1 MEVMLWIFICI
12 LVLAVLLLSIKIHLM
27 QKAAMEINAQFNEKL
42 TEDTNTLIRI
52 SGHDRYM
59 LKLAADINVQLQQL
73 RTQKLQF
80 QLGNTEIA
88 DAATNISHDLRTPL
102 TAICGYLDLLKQTP
116 CPEEARRYLTII
128 EERAEALKQLT
139 EELFRY
145 CAASSA
151 IDEISYEEININ
163 GVLEEVISS
172 YYAALKG
179 CKITPSIIMPDK
191 PIIHFLNKHALSR
204 IFGNIISN
212 AVKYSDGDFN
222 ISLSEKG
229 EILFSNHASRLNELH
244 AMQLF
249 NRYYTVESAEN
260 STGFGLSIAKE
271 LTEKMNG
278 EITASWKDGIFCI
291 FIYFPGQ

>member
-1 MEVMLWIFICI
+1 
-12 LVLAVLLLSIKIHLM
+12 M
-27 QKAAMEINAQFNEKL
+27 QKAAMEINAQFDEKL
-42 TEDTNTLIRI
+42 TADTNTLIRI

-73 RTQKLQF
+73 RAQKLQF
-80 QLGNTEIA
+80 QRGNLEIA
-88 DAATNISHDLRTPL
+88 DVATNISHDLRTPL
-102 TAICGYLDLLKQTP
+102 TAICGYLDLLKQTA
-116 CPEEARRYLTII
+116 CPEEARRYLAVI
-128 EERAEALKQLT
+128 EERTEALKLLT

-145 CAASSA
+145 YAASAA
-151 IDEISYEEININ
+151 IDETSYEEININ
-163 GVLEEVISS
+163 SVLGEVISS

-179 CKITPSIIMPDK
+179 CKITPHILMPDQ
-191 PIIHFLNKHALSR
+191 PVIRFLNKNALSR
-204 IFGNIISN
+204 IFGNIVSN
-212 AVKYSDGDFN
+212 ALKYSDGDLN

-260 STGFGLSIAKE
+260 STGLGLSIAKE

-278 EITASWKDGIFCI
+278 EITAGWENGIFCI
-291 FIYFPGQ
+291 FIYFSGQ